1 MKKLT
6 IEEKVNIYFSRYR
19 TGGSF
24 TVKEYLEVMDEA
36 RTNSALRNRINE
48 IIKNNERSFIK

>member
-1 MKKLT
+1 MRKLT
-6 IEEKVNIYFSRYR
+6 IEEKVNICFSRYK

-36 RTNSALRNRINE
+36 REAGSLRAKIEE
-48 IIKNNERSFIK
+48 IRKMYPR